1 MIPVGDVG
9 LVLEL
14 WSVRPCDGGHEQV
27 AVLLLL
33 LRAAGA
39 GGDCHKLCH
48 PAAGGAS
55 DVKGAVHNLGP
66 GIEARGGGYDGEK
79 DDDGEQDEG

>member
-1 MIPVGDVG
+1 MFSSNKFNSNYRND
-9 LVLEL
+9 
-14 WSVRPCDGGHEQV
+14 
-27 AVLLLL
+27 
-33 LRAAGA
+33 
-39 GGDCHKLCH
+39 HKLCH